1 MLFPLYNSVA
11 SPTDDRPVEPAPT
24 QKVVFHIR
32 ISLLFNCVFIKTFMY
47 DGLEHKR
54 KFFEISKRDVSDVHP
69 TSWVPEISIEVC
81 NSMYE
86 QSNNAR

>member
-1 MLFPLYNSVA
+1 MA
-11 SPTDDRPVEPAPT
+11 SPTDYRPVEPTPT

-32 ISLLFNCVFIKTFMY
+32 IALLFYCVFIKTFM
-47 DGLEHKR
+47 DDRLENER

-81 NSMYE
+81 NSMNE
-86 QSNNAR
+86 QSNNTR